1 MNKEETQTRSTI
13 MEDMEDK
20 EDHAEASCERTF
32 SRSADFQQIHKM
44 KPHRSTSTAGPASI
58 NYLQKR
64 EAELAT
70 KGSKPARLPPKSTLT
85 DSRGDKIGTMQAPR
99 DAAREGE
106 LTE

>member
-44 KPHRSTSTAGPASI
+44 KPHRSVMARTTGPAGVDC
-58 NYLQKR
+58 LQR
-64 EAELAT
+64 GEAE
-70 KGSKPARLPPKSTLT
+70 
-85 DSRGDKIGTMQAPR
+85 
-99 DAAREGE
+99 
-106 LTE
+106 